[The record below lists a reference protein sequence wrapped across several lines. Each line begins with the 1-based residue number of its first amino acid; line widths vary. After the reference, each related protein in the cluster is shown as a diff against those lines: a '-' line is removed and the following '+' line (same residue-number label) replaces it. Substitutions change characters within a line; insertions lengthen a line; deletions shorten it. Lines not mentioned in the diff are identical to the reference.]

1 MRKRLWFSGAV
12 VIALVAAMPLGGCY
26 YVQAIN
32 GQVDLLRKR
41 EPIDD
46 VLTDASLAEDTRRK
60 LDLVRTARRFA
71 TDELLLPDNGSY
83 TTYADLERD
92 YVVWNVFAAPEFSLT
107 PKTWCFPIV
116 GCVAYRGY
124 FSQQAAER
132 QGERLAEQGYDVFV
146 GGVPA
151 YSTLGRFEDPVLNT
165 MMRWSDADLI
175 ATLFHELAHQR
186 LFIKNDTGFNESF
199 ATAVAEEGLRRW
211 FASRG
216 EDDAMTGFHRRDD
229 FRRELSELANA
240 ARDDLARIY
249 DSQSSEQAKR
259 EQKAQRIDR
268 LREEAAEL
276 AGLRGFSG
284 PGWLGG
290 VVNNARLAS
299 VGLYNGDV
307 PAFRE
312 VLAQCNRDLPCFYAE
327 VERLSGLDPDDRRER
342 MNALA
347 SASIQPGI
355 AADGQRY

>member
-12 VIALVAAMPLGGCY
+12 VFALVAAMPLGGCY

-41 EPIDD
+41 ESIDD
-46 VLTDASLAEDTRRK
+46 VLTDSSLAEDTRRK

-165 MMRWSDADLI
+165 MMRWSDADLV

-186 LFIKNDTGFNESF
+186 LFIRNDTGFNESF

-216 EDDAMTGFHRRDD
+216 EDDAMAGIRRRDE

-249 DSQSSEQAKR
+249 ASERPDTAKR
-259 EQKAQRIDR
+259 DEKAMRIEK
-268 LREEAAEL
+268 LRKEAADL
-276 AGLRGFSG
+276 ASLRGFSG

-290 VVNNARLAS
+290 EVNNARLAS

-312 VLAQCNRDLPCFYAE
+312 VLVQCGRDLECFYAE
-327 VERLSGLDPDDRRER
+327 VERLSRLDRDERRER
-342 MNALA
+342 LNRLA
-347 SASIQPGI
+347 AIAGQPGA
-355 AADGQRY
+355 AADQRY